1 MLNVTIQN
9 DGRIKIQSEC
19 SNTKEM
25 RHNVNLLLA
34 VISSMEMEEAAAKK
48 EANGV
53 PVRTSYYLYLN
64 KIDNNNKVETVRTMR
79 DQLKIDLKE
88 AKDIVLAVANGGKM
102 MIMQSFDY
110 SAITSIC
117 ESLEAKGCTCE
128 ITSN

>member
-25 RHNVNLLLA
+25 RSNVNLLLA
-34 VISSMEMEEAAAKK
+34 LISFMETEEQTNRK
-48 EANGV
+48 NSN
-53 PVRTSYYLYLN
+53 TSNTSSYYLYLN
-64 KIDNNNKVETVRTMR
+64 KVDNNNKVEIVKTVR

-88 AKDIVLAVANGGKM
+88 AKDIVLAVANGEKM

-110 SAITSIC
+110 SAITSVC
-117 ESLEAKGCTCE
+117 ESLEKKDAIVKLLA
-128 ITSN
+128 IK

>member
-9 DGRIKIQSEC
+9 DGKIKIQTEC
-19 SNTKEM
+19 SDVKEM
-25 RHNVNLLLA
+25 RSNVNLLLA
-34 VISSMEMEEAAAKK
+34 IVSSMEIEEQANKK
-48 EANGV
+48 NSNTSNT
-53 PVRTSYYLYLN
+53 TSYYLYLN
-64 KIDNNNKVETVRTMR
+64 KVDGNNRVETVKTVK

-88 AKDIVLAVANGGKM
+88 AKDIVLAVENGGKM

-110 SAITSIC
+110 SKITAVC

>member
-1 MLNVTIQN
+1 MLNIIIQN
-9 DGRIKIQSEC
+9 DGKIKFQSEC

-25 RHNVNLLLA
+25 KFNVNLLLG
-34 VISSMEMEEAAAKK
+34 VVQSMEIEEQ
-48 EANGV
+48 ANSKN
-53 PVRTSYYLYLN
+53 PNTSNTNSYYLYLN
-64 KIDNNNKVETVRTMR
+64 KIDNNNKVETVRTVR

-88 AKDIVLAVANGGKM
+88 AKDIVLDVANGRKM

-110 SAITSIC
+110 SAITSVC

>member
-9 DGRIKIQSEC
+9 DGKIKFQSEC

-25 RHNVNLLLA
+25 KFNVNLLLG
-34 VISSMEMEEAAAKK
+34 VVQSMEIEEQ
-48 EANGV
+48 ANSKNSNV
-53 PVRTSYYLYLN
+53 SNTPSYYLYLN
-64 KIDNNNKVETVRTMR
+64 KIDDNSRVETIRTVR

-110 SAITSIC
+110 STITSVC
-117 ESLEAKGCTCE
+117 ESLKAKGCTCE

>member
-1 MLNVTIQN
+1 
-9 DGRIKIQSEC
+9 
-19 SNTKEM
+19 M

-34 VISSMEMEEAAAKK
+34 VVSSMEMEEAAAKK

-53 PVRTSYYLYLN
+53 PARTSYYLYLN
-64 KIDNNNKVETVRTMR
+64 KIDNDNKVETVRTMR

-128 ITSN
+128 ITGN